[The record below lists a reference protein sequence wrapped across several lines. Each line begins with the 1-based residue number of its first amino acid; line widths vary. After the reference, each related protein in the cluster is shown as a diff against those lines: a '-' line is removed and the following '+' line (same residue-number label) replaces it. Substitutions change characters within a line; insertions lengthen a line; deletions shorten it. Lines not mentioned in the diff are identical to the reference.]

1 MFSLGFFAPSFIF
14 PAMRYPFCERS
25 FIAWG
30 QRVRIDQVHKLG
42 LRKPCQVA
50 WLLSDLGDSWPHR
63 NTGRRGAQGRE
74 RRRWGISTASSE
86 RHYHGFESHSL
97 RHPGTQQMIE
107 GILSEVESLVYSSPR
122 NLLIY
127 QGIWHFFTSCFSAI
141 LSRKPPLKTGSG
153 CLSEN
158 TSKSPFQI
166 VLHCPGV
173 CIFPSNSLALAIL
186 PAPAWGS
193 DLLR

>member
-1 MFSLGFFAPSFIF
+1 
-14 PAMRYPFCERS
+14 
-25 FIAWG
+25 
-30 QRVRIDQVHKLG
+30 
-42 LRKPCQVA
+42 
-50 WLLSDLGDSWPHR
+50 
-63 NTGRRGAQGRE
+63 
-74 RRRWGISTASSE
+74 
-86 RHYHGFESHSL
+86 
-97 RHPGTQQMIE
+97 MIE
-107 GILSEVESLVYSSPR
+107 EILSEVESLAYLGSR

-127 QGIWHFFTSCFSAI
+127 QGIWHIIASCFSAI
-141 LSRKPPLKTGSG
+141 LSRKPPLKIGSG

-158 TSKSPFQI
+158 TLKSPFEI